1 MPFFGFDG
9 SSRGATREM
18 HRGCDPLIDAV
29 GIHLSA
35 RAEGAE
41 QARLSCLSAS
51 VRLNRGHLR
60 MFGIGGCLE

>member
-41 QARLSCLSAS
+41 QARLCFRFYGGTGPSHGKGS
-51 VRLNRGHLR
+51 REPLR
-60 MFGIGGCLE
+60 W